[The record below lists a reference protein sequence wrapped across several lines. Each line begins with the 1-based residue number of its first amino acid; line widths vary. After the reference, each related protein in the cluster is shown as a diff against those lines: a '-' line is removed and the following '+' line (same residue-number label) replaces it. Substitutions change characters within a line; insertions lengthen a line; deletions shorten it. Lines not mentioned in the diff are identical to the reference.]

1 MRSRREQ
8 ILEKKQNP
16 EMNPGT
22 ATQISKLSRIQQQ
35 RRISRWEWMEGRET
49 KNSQHPQMMAQVQI
63 K

>member
-1 MRSRREQ
+1 MRSTREQ

-16 EMNPGT
+16 EMNSGT

-35 RRISRWEWMEGRET
+35 RRISHWEWMEGRET
-49 KNSQHPQMMAQVQI
+49 KNSQHPQVQI